1 MKGPR
6 ALADLAAVLLPSWS
20 RDRYAAEFHAEL
32 AELGPAARWA
42 HASGLLLTAP
52 LLRITVVRAQALAA
66 GFHPTI
72 GCLTGVRHRWRATWN
87 EDGER
92 YQRCRRCGA
101 DHTPSRS
108 GPLDFTSPNAFPR

>member
-1 MKGPR
+1 VVHAQL
-6 ALADLAAVLLPSWS
+6 ALD
-20 RDRYAAEFHAEL
+20 
-32 AELGPAARWA
+32 GPAARWA